1 MLNIETINDQELL
14 EITEKEENLIEK
26 VILKTAELEGIED
39 GDVVVTLVDDEK
51 IHSLNKEYRG
61 IDRPTDVLSFAM
73 NDESEDEMEIFYDDE
88 EIDNTLGDIIISIPR
103 TIEQAKDYGHSF
115 ERELGFLTVHGF
127 LHLLGYDH
135 DTEEDEKIM
144 FSKQEKV
151 LENLQLLR

>member
-14 EITEKEENLIEK
+14 EITEKEEKLIEK
-26 VILKTAELEGIED
+26 VILMTAELEGIED
-39 GDVVVTLVDDEK
+39 GDVVVTLVDDDK